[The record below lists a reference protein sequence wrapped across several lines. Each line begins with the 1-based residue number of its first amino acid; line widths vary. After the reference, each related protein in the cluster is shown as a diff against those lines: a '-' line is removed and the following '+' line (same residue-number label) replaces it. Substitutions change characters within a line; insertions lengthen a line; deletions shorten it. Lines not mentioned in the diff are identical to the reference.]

1 MLDWLAEPGALW
13 LFAAAML
20 AGIELAVPGVFLVFL
35 AVAAAI
41 TGVFTL
47 LFPDLD
53 LAGQLGSFAVWSAV
67 SVAIGRRW
75 YGGDAVASSDP
86 MLNDR
91 AARILGATVV
101 AVTEFSD
108 GEGRVRLADGEWPAR
123 GANMPLGAR
132 ARVTAVDGLTLI
144 VEPLNLPPVSGV
156 N

>member
-47 LFPDLD
+47 LFPDLG
-53 LAGQLGSFAVWSAV
+53 LGGQLGSFAVWSAV

-75 YGGDAVASSDP
+75 YGGDAIVSSDP

-91 AARILGATVV
+91 AARIVGATVV
-101 AVTEFSD
+101 AVTDFD
-108 GEGRVRLADGEWPAR
+108 GGTGRVRLGDGEWPAH
-123 GANMPLGAR
+123 GPDMPIGTR
-132 ARVTAVDGLTLI
+132 ARVTALDGLTLI
-144 VEPLNLPPVSGV
+144 VEPLNLPPVSE
-156 N
+156 

>member
-53 LAGQLGSFAVWSAV
+53 LAAAGGLGTA
-67 SVAIGRRW
+67 
-75 YGGDAVASSDP
+75 
-86 MLNDR
+86 
-91 AARILGATVV
+91 
-101 AVTEFSD
+101 
-108 GEGRVRLADGEWPAR
+108 PAE
-123 GANMPLGAR
+123 AR
-132 ARVTAVDGLTLI
+132 AFADQAGA
-144 VEPLNLPPVSGV
+144 
-156 N
+156 